1 MYDISDG
8 RSVIRQAV
16 DDYYVM
22 GVGYIHVYQDPMMD
36 MGKGEVCFHDI
47 DPLDV
52 YVDPNSRHKLFDD
65 AENIIIS
72 RLFTKE
78 QAKKMWPMYSKAIDN
93 AADNSGSRFDFNAPS
108 TEREDDGE
116 VQFPEDVGRLNNQD
130 YIRGYERY
138 YRVDVDEY
146 RVHEVFE
153 EDVQTVL
160 SDCKKLYH
168 NFYHLP
174 EEVQLIIANMM
185 FNMGLTRLSK
195 FKGMKRGV
203 DDCDWQA
210 AADEMVDSRWYRQ
223 VTNRAERLVER
234 MRNV

>member
-1 MYDISDG
+1 MNIDKLREELKVDEGCVYEIYNDHLGYPTFGIGHLVTKSDMEHG
-8 RSVIRQAV
+8 WSV
-16 DDYYVM
+16 
-22 GVGYIHVYQDPMMD
+22 G
-36 MGKGEVCFHDI
+36 
-47 DPLDV
+47 
-52 YVDPNSRHKLFDD
+52 
-65 AENIIIS
+65 
-72 RLFTKE
+72 T
-78 QAKKMWPMYSKAIDN
+78 
-93 AADNSGSRFDFNAPS
+93 
-108 TEREDDGE
+108 
-116 VQFPEDVGRLNNQD
+116 
-130 YIRGYERY
+130 
-138 YRVDVDEY
+138 DVDEY

-195 FKGMKRGV
+195 FKGMKRGI

-223 VTNRAERLVER
+223 VTNRAERLVKR
-234 MRNV
+234 IRNVTPIWGSTTTAME